1 MCSFAALIA
10 HTADSWITPT
20 SKQNGPQV
28 GNFIRQLSRFY
39 LFISLSGTYLYYE
52 VQQLIHWHVRHDA
65 HIRITKEVKGIYG
78 FTKALWLVSC
88 SCTTPYVEITCLK
101 KKKKLFAI
109 SQFNMLVP
117 KEILKS
123 PIERVYEIHCN
134 FLDFCS
140 VQQKYIVLSCGVMF
154 NGLQW

>member
-101 KKKKLFAI
+101 KKKKSYLQFHNSICLFPEKFLRARLRGCMKYIAI
-109 SQFNMLVP
+109 S
-117 KEILKS
+117 
-123 PIERVYEIHCN
+123 
-134 FLDFCS
+134 
-140 VQQKYIVLSCGVMF
+140 
-154 NGLQW
+154 